1 MSNSAAQAYARVAT
15 TSASPRDIEAQALL
29 KAANKLQDAV
39 TNTDMS
45 IEQTIAALMYNRKLW
60 SIFLSEALRDE
71 NPQPLD
77 VRQKI
82 ANIGV
87 FVLTQTAALQL
98 SPQREHFKSLIEINR
113 NIAAG
118 LSGRA

>member
-1 MSNSAAQAYARVAT
+1 MSEAAKAYARTAT
-15 TSASPRDIEAQALL
+15 TTAAPREIEAQALL
-29 KAANKLQDAV
+29 KAANKLQDLLNNED
-39 TNTDMS
+39 TTGERTKD
-45 IEQTIAALMYNRKLW
+45 ALLFNRKLW
-60 SIFLSEALRDE
+60 SIFMSDALRDE
-71 NPQPLD
+71 NPQPLE

-98 SPQREHFKSLIEINR
+98 NPQPEHFKSLIEINR
-113 NIAAG
+113 NLAAG